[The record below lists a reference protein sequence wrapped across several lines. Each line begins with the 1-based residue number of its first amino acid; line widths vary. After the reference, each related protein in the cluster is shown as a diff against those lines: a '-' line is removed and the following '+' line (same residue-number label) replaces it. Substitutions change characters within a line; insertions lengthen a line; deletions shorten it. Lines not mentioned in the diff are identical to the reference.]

1 MPAPSLSPLPFGA
14 DLAEKTP
21 TPPLMES
28 KPNQAQTT
36 SLRHEP
42 IVVDADSNSGMKK
55 AFEMN
60 AVTISSSLSTAHE
73 NTERATAEV
82 TLKTLPENTPAP
94 MHGIVPSNRTI
105 ASSVAT
111 TVSSQTILTHHHNHN
126 HHLSELSND
135 QVLKLAN
142 ACSWEER
149 TVWVARQVL
158 GPGGSNGFSRA
169 TSAVQRLKRQR
180 ARQLQNTKNKDMN
193 GTDSKDDRY
202 SLPDMD
208 EETLKR
214 ETFNPRIAKKMQIE
228 LKQGLQFCNLITE
241 VITSILREIDPE
253 HPLLGVQTPIVGS
266 SIPLNPLR
274 PTIPRSS
281 ITNVGVGTHDDQNP
295 LQSLGPEASSEAGDQ
310 ILLNVPKAA
319 NSKPSKSI
327 GSLGKNKSVPMS
339 PRVARASVGHAN
351 LEAETVAEGN
361 PNGSTLRKLRKPG
374 RHTPEH
380 SPDPVLLRT
389 IGSYGEHGKKLTKKE
404 LAFRLF
410 EASRFRTLEIGDYVA
425 AKVASH
431 DLWILA
437 RVVKKWEAVKI
448 PYKQMREM
456 SEAKSDS
463 LFKEKVYIQD
473 NDDYNGDMSSARA
486 MSRQQILPLPRTYAE
501 ANDWATR
508 ARKGFRVYAMY
519 PGTTA
524 LYCATVIDN
533 STYCRNQDDIIVV
546 EFDGDEDDNG
556 LIPQRHIPARFVTL
570 MPREFP
576 ASQTSKMKRKT
587 SISDGTKKYEF
598 ISNKLQ
604 VDTKSDP
611 LPPEI
616 TKKSHSE
623 PSLKRHDTVDEMLL
637 EMYGE
642 SASRAS
648 SALGKFDYGEMLRD
662 DGFTPSLLEPPD
674 NEATSNSLPNNS
686 ADLLAN
692 KSSPKKSTGDAGG
705 KGARGKGKRDATIK
719 DSKIG
724 KKAKQA

>member
-1 MPAPSLSPLPFGA
+1 MQQQLNHQHLAQQQGKESSGNLSLLSSESFFNFNPASCIRGDRNISKGSYENRPPSRGISTAASISMPAPSLSPLPFGA

-60 AVTISSSLSTAHE
+60 AETISSSLSTAHE

-546 EFDGDEDDNG
+546 EFDGDE
-556 LIPQRHIPARFVTL
+556 
-570 MPREFP
+570 
-576 ASQTSKMKRKT
+576 
-587 SISDGTKKYEF
+587 
-598 ISNKLQ
+598 
-604 VDTKSDP
+604 
-611 LPPEI
+611 
-616 TKKSHSE
+616 
-623 PSLKRHDTVDEMLL
+623 
-637 EMYGE
+637 
-642 SASRAS
+642 
-648 SALGKFDYGEMLRD
+648 GKFL
-662 DGFTPSLLEPPD
+662 
-674 NEATSNSLPNNS
+674 
-686 ADLLAN
+686 
-692 KSSPKKSTGDAGG
+692 
-705 KGARGKGKRDATIK
+705 
-719 DSKIG
+719 
-724 KKAKQA
+724 